1 MRSLGTLGVH
11 ARHHPLG
18 ARYVC
23 WSRFYGF
30 LRRGHWVGGRLG
42 TLAMGPAQEAVG
54 HGLGEGHHLTPDA
67 LATSK
72 VSAASVLDLSC
83 NECGRRPVVWA
94 CE

>member
-1 MRSLGTLGVH
+1 MCAGAAFTVSCAGAIGWAGVWARWQWALRKKLLG
-11 ARHHPLG
+11 
-18 ARYVC
+18 
-23 WSRFYGF
+23 
-30 LRRGHWVGGRLG
+30 
-42 TLAMGPAQEAVG
+42 
-54 HGLGEGHHLTPDA
+54 GLGEGHHLTPDA